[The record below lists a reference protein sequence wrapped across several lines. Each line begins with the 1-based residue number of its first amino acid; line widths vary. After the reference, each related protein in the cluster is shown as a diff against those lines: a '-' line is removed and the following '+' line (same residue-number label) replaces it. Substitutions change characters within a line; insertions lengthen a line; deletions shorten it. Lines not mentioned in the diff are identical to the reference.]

1 MLSVT
6 VDGFHV
12 CGGLVDGSIR
22 VWSRSRLEQERTLTG
37 HTGPVGM
44 EMRETETEGEPDRLK
59 EIGEIDRARDREGP
73 TNRLGD
79 GTAAL

>member
-1 MLSVT
+1 MP
-6 VDGFHV
+6 
-12 CGGLVDGSIR
+12 
-22 VWSRSRLEQERTLTG
+22 G
-37 HTGPVGM
+37 HTGSVGM